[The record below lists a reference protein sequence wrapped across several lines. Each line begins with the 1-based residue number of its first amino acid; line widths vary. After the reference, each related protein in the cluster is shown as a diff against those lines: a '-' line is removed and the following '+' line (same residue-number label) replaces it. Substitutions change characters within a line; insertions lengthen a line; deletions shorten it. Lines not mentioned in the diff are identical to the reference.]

1 MRPMEMKRRI
11 SLKNIA
17 CLTGGAVL
25 AAVLVLG
32 AAIWAQTFVPAFR
45 ARMARKAQNAPL
57 MKEARE
63 LGLTY
68 DSVLAAPAKAVGKP
82 AVWCLRRITPWE
94 TLYKGE
100 EGKSVYVENPHGM
113 SNPSGSMHQTCTET
127 LVTIKTVTAL
137 ELGTVRGLRL
147 EASFVDYP

>member
-1 MRPMEMKRRI
+1 MEIKQRV
-11 SLKNIA
+11 NIRNVA
-17 CLTGGAVL
+17 GLLGGAVL
-25 AAVLVLG
+25 AAVLALV
-32 AAIWAQTFVPAFR
+32 AAMWAQTLVPAFR
-45 ARMARKAQNAPL
+45 ARLARKAQNAPL

-94 TLYKGE
+94 TLYQGK
-100 EGKSVYVENPHGM
+100 EGQSVYIENPHGM
-113 SNPSGSMHQTCTET
+113 SNPSNSMRQTCTDT
-127 LVTIKTVTAL
+127 LLTIKTVTAL